1 MDGVLF
7 FKEYM
12 SSPNIKEI
20 IGHPRFKSTYIP
32 DLFELLNDEVA
43 QLRIEALDIL
53 TSLLD

>member
-43 QLRIEALDIL
+43 
-53 TSLLD
+53 